1 VQEDIPELL
10 RDKNVKIIKHTKN
23 EVLAKLTQKQSKNK
37 DDDENGSDSDFERS
51 SNDELNT
58 ADNLLNKETRNNYEQ
73 VDKDGVKWT
82 ILNDNLESSWNQFKK
97 FERWTVIDAIKP

>member
-1 VQEDIPELL
+1 M

-37 DDDENGSDSDFERS
+37 EDDEDGSDSDFERS

-58 ADNLLNKETRNNYEQ
+58 ADNLLNKDTRNNYEQ
-73 VDKDGVKWT
+73 LEKDGVKWT
-82 ILNDNLESSWNQFKK
+82 ILSDNL
-97 FERWTVIDAIKP
+97 